1 MSEKI
6 RILYYALWIAHPVL
20 QTAIA
25 IAMLRRGQHRA
36 FKFFFAYIVTQIM
49 TFAVV
54 FPIYRYYYSA
64 VFYVSWISTAISVA
78 LGFMVI
84 HEAFLDVFRPFHTLR
99 DLGTVLFKWAGL
111 VMLLVAGVVSVSTSS
126 SDMAAWVQAIMTA
139 QRCVRIIQV
148 GMVLFLLFFARY
160 LGVSRRQHSFGIAL
174 GFGSLCRGGAGSD
187 RVLGGR
193 SPGQYCDEPDQ
204 HGRLQ
209 RHVAHLAGLHRGE
222 ESGPRRCVHAAA
234 AAALGAEPVRHP
246 APTACGLL
254 DPDVRR
260 DGGPGSVADSAV
272 PQSLPADNERAASA
286 TARDGWR
293 RSRTDEQ
300 PEHFRTCLSESD
312 PSSSQPICRPLH
324 AFGRLCFVAFGPPQF
339 PDFVNVSPLLSLP
352 FDPRLRSC
360 LRYKGNTLEKLRFSL
375 YLQALWRAASA

>member
-20 QTAIA
+20 QTVIA
-25 IAMLRRGQHRA
+25 IAMLRRGQHRP

-64 VFYVSWISTAISVA
+64 AFYVSWISTAISVA

-111 VMLLVAGVVSVSTSS
+111 VMLLVAGVVSVSTNSA
-126 SDMAAWVQAIMTA
+126 DLAAWVQAIMTA

-174 GFGSLCRGGAGSD
+174 GFGAFAMVELVLIASWAGDHMGNTAMNLINMGAYNASLLVWLAYTVAKSPARDAASTLLRPQRWEQSLSD
-187 RVLGGR
+187 I
-193 SPGQYCDEPDQ
+193 Q
-204 HGRLQ
+204 HPLPVDSLIPMFEGMVNR
-209 RHVAHLAGLHRGE
+209 
-222 ESGPRRCVHAAA
+222 
-234 AAALGAEPVRHP
+234 ALSRTQ
-246 APTACGLL
+246 APQ
-254 DPDVRR
+254 
-260 DGGPGSVADSAV
+260 SVAADSESAANATASAV
-272 PQSLPADNERAASA
+272 AVPMSSLSVSDLLER
-286 TARDGWR
+286 
-293 RSRTDEQ
+293 
-300 PEHFRTCLSESD
+300 
-312 PSSSQPICRPLH
+312 
-324 AFGRLCFVAFGPPQF
+324 FGSKR
-339 PDFVNVSPLLSLP
+339 
-352 FDPRLRSC
+352 
-360 LRYKGNTLEKLRFSL
+360 
-375 YLQALWRAASA
+375 